1 MKKDADYWIENLHL
15 KPHPEGGYYCET
27 YRAQE
32 KVNGVYLPSRYRS
45 DRAFSTAIY
54 FLLKGDQVS
63 KLHRLRSD
71 EIWHYYQG
79 SSLTLYIIN
88 ADGALNVRKL
98 GPGVEGEED
107 FQVIIPA
114 GCWFGAE
121 VNEKDA
127 YSLIGCTVAPGFE
140 FEDFELGK
148 REELMSD
155 YPRYREIIVKL
166 T

>member
-1 MKKDADYWIENLHL
+1 MKKDADYWIRNLHL

-27 YRAQE
+27 YRSRE
-32 KVNGVYLPSRYRS
+32 RVSREHLPSRYVY

-63 KLHRLRSD
+63 KFHRLRSD

-79 SSLTLYIIN
+79 SSLTVYIVS
-88 ADGALNVRKL
+88 ADGTLKARKL
-98 GPGVEGEED
+98 GPGVEGEEN
-107 FQVIIPA
+107 FQMTIQA

-121 VNEKDA
+121 VDEKDS

-155 YPRYREIIVKL
+155 YPRYREIIAKL